1 MMKIIYHCL
10 LLGEDHYQVE
20 HAYYSA
26 CAGTIILCEQ
36 PILQPPTFHVCP
48 NEIVT
53 YTCYDR
59 QIEAMD
65 WIAGPYITAFDPIKY
80 TASTA
85 PLDLG
90 SPPIN
95 HTNHFYASL
104 LNITQYNMTT
114 RSGDLTTSLIV
125 ITDGLENGT
134 NITCQTHTKISNG
147 IPSLSKS
154 TSTIILY
161 IFFRLVSKRIC
172 MLMTLCFQ

>member
-1 MMKIIYHCL
+1 MHIIIIS
-10 LLGEDHYQVE
+10 
-20 HAYYSA
+20 YSA

-65 WIAGPYITAFDPIKY
+65 WIAEPYITAFDPIKY

-95 HTNHFYASL
+95 RTNHFYASH

-114 RSGDLTTSLIV
+114 RSGDLTTSLTV

-134 NITCQTHTKISNG
+134 NITCQTTRTRKITSR
-147 IPSLSKS
+147 SSSKLCYMLS
-154 TSTIILY
+154 THACI
-161 IFFRLVSKRIC
+161 
-172 MLMTLCFQ
+172 